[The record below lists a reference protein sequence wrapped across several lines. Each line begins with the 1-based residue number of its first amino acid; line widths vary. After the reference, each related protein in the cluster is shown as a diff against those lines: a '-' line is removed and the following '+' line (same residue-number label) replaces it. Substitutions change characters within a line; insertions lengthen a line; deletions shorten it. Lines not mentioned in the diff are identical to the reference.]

1 MTKKVGSDETFCKPG
16 KFHLTPFFRF
26 SAFLFGPNEPALQHF
41 HANFHAAP
49 NLPALKAI
57 PSLKTANERI
67 RVPARDTVS
76 LGSRSFGEYFAALK
90 LLHRI
95 P

>member
-1 MTKKVGSDETFCKPG
+1 MK
-16 KFHLTPFFRF
+16 L
-26 SAFLFGPNEPALQHF
+26 SASPE
-41 HANFHAAP
+41 
-49 NLPALKAI
+49 LKAI